1 MNTRRTAKA
10 AEAIRETVSLTILCG
25 LRDPRVKNV
34 TVLRAEVSGD
44 LRAAKIYVSVMGDAK
59 AQSLTMHGLDSA
71 RGFIQSKVADRLQT
85 KNTPVLKFVLDPGV
99 KFSAETS
106 QMLRTVLPEGTS
118 SAIGRDSDQSHVQP
132 DSGERLNG
140 NDDQD
145 VDFDD
150 EDEEDDDDGDYDDDD
165 LDDDDDDDDDLDDDD
180 DDDFDEVGD
189 EEDEDEKGVSGSAGV
204 H

>member
-118 SAIGRDSDQSHVQP
+118 SAIGRESDQTGFP
-132 DSGERLNG
+132 TDSGERL
-140 NDDQD
+140 DRDEDEYQD
-145 VDFDD
+145 
-150 EDEEDDDDGDYDDDD
+150 DEEDDDDEEDEDD
-165 LDDDDDDDDDLDDDD
+165 L
-180 DDDFDEVGD
+180 ED
-189 EEDEDEKGVSGSAGV
+189 EEDEDEKGVSGSPGV

>member
-1 MNTRRTAKA
+1 MNTRRVAKA
-10 AEAIRETVSLTILCG
+10 AEAIRESVSTTILYG

-44 LRAAKIYVSVMGDAK
+44 LRAAKVYVSVMGDAK

-106 QMLRTVLPEGTS
+106 QMLREVLPEKLTP
-118 SAIGRDSDQSHVQP
+118 A
-132 DSGERLNG
+132 
-140 NDDQD
+140 
-145 VDFDD
+145 
-150 EDEEDDDDGDYDDDD
+150 DD
-165 LDDDDDDDDDLDDDD
+165 LDSDETE
-180 DDDFDEVGD
+180 FDTEVGEADD
-189 EEDEDEKGVSGSAGV
+189 EIDDENVSGSADIR
-204 H
+204 